1 MDDQLVRGGV
11 IGEVV
16 PLNGGELELSA
27 HVLGEPA
34 GDLQT
39 ADALTDRGVR
49 AYLGDENVLPRLQSN
64 SVNADYVAVYSRNY
78 SLMRSE
84 PYDI

>member
-1 MDDQLVRGGV
+1 M
-11 IGEVV
+11 
-16 PLNGGELELSA
+16 NGGELELSA
-27 HVLGEPA
+27 HVLSEPA

-39 ADALTDRGVR
+39 ADALTDRVVR
-49 AYLGDENVLPRLQSN
+49 ACLGDENVLPRLQSN